1 MKKIQYM
8 FLAVCLIFT
17 MTSCV
22 FNNTPSKVVEKVMK
36 SIKKGKVPNVD
47 KYYYYRDFNGNVDE
61 RQKESLISDMEN
73 TIERYNEIDKENK
86 IKNFEILEENID
98 EYPGD
103 GKMAEVRVELTT
115 FSGDTR
121 IAKFGLVKAPGD
133 SWRII
138 SDNLDG
144 IIYFLRT
151 R

>member
-8 FLAVCLIFT
+8 FLAVCLMFT

-22 FNNTPSKVVEKVMK
+22 FNNSPSKVVEKVMK

-47 KYYYYRDFNGNVDE
+47 KYYFYRGINGEENE
-61 RQKESLISDMEN
+61 RLKESIISDLEK
-73 TIERYNEIDKENK
+73 TIEKYNDIDKDNK
-86 IKNFEILEENID
+86 IKGIKIIKEKIE
-98 EYPGD
+98 EYPD
-103 GKMAEVRVELTT
+103 GKMADVKVELTT
-115 FSGDTR
+115 ANGETR
-121 IAKFGLVKAPGD
+121 NVKFGLIKVSGD